1 MKKSIKTMAL
11 FFTAVFAFCSLC
23 FSGCKKAEQNKA
35 AFSSSKKVI
44 ASTSWTAAFAFL
56 AGIDEVTV
64 IAPASL
70 RHPPE
75 YEITS
80 SDIQRVL
87 ESDFFVYAGFE
98 RMMKTLGDSVGNTQM
113 LKISCNNSVENVKA
127 ESLKL
132 ASVFGTE
139 EIANERILS
148 YENTIKNAA
157 SQFEKNGLKNAKVYC
172 NKNQVYLAKD
182 LDFFASAI
190 CSLVTSP
197 GPKIPAISKPRSF
210 AR

>member
-1 MKKSIKTMAL
+1 MKKSIKTMAF
-11 FFTAVFAFCSLC
+11 FFTAIFTLC
-23 FSGCKKAEQNKA
+23 AICFGGCKKTEQNKA

-75 YEITS
+75 YEITAS
-80 SDIQRVL
+80 NIQLVMQ
-87 ESDFFVYAGFE
+87 SDFFVYAGFE

-113 LKISCNNSVENVKA
+113 LKISCNNSVENVKT

-132 ASVFGTE
+132 ASVFGNSGAE
-139 EIANERILS
+139 KSAVL
-148 YENTIKNAA
+148 IK
-157 SQFEKNGLKNAKVYC
+157 KL
-172 NKNQVYLAKD
+172 
-182 LDFFASAI
+182 FADM
-190 CSLVTSP
+190 
-197 GPKIPAISKPRSF
+197 IPQ
-210 AR
+210 

>member
-1 MKKSIKTMAL
+1 MNKSIKTKTL
-11 FFTAVFAFCSLC
+11 FLTAVFALCSLC

-75 YEITS
+75 YEITA

-98 RMMKTLGDSVGNTQM
+98 RMMKTLGDSAGNTQM

-127 ESLKL
+127 ES
-132 ASVFGTE
+132 
-139 EIANERILS
+139 
-148 YENTIKNAA
+148 
-157 SQFEKNGLKNAKVYC
+157 
-172 NKNQVYLAKD
+172 
-182 LDFFASAI
+182 
-190 CSLVTSP
+190 
-197 GPKIPAISKPRSF
+197 
-210 AR
+210 